1 MSIIMNILGKGLWH
15 EGRGMA
21 IDFLGDLIKILM
33 GLDPSELFFM
43 VLTLFAYKNNFIR
56 TSSLKKAKN

>member
-1 MSIIMNILGKGLWH
+1 MNFLGKGLWH

-43 VLTLFAYKNNFIR
+43 FFFTLFAYKNNFIR
-56 TSSLKKAKN
+56 TWNSRGTKVKF